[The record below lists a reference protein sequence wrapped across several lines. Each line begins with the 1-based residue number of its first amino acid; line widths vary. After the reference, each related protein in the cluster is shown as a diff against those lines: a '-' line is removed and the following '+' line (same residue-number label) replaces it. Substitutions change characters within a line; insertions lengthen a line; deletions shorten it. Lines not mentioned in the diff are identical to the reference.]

1 MHLILK
7 YDFHIFTAS
16 GRCRFLDICLQADS
30 LDRCQKFCIVFA
42 WLHHRSIT
50 DCLDCGCSAF
60 IISCRSTSLLED
72 CELWVR
78 CFRRCGSFTLNF
90 RAWPVTRTTICI
102 SLNLASAE
110 MTINVGAF
118 AGLNYL
124 DSLFSLS
131 LLENYGVLAI
141 LWVSGCKTR
150 RTMRVSYTAFAR
162 CSLNKIIDS
171 DDLDLWS
178 GVVLL
183 VGALGRLTGNIV
195 LFKSEQFL

>member
-1 MHLILK
+1 MNLILK

-16 GRCRFLDICLQADS
+16 RRCRFLDICLQADS

-78 CFRRCGSFTLNF
+78 CFRRCGSFALNF
-90 RAWPVTRTTICI
+90 GAWSVTRTVRI

-118 AGLNYL
+118 AGLNNL
-124 DSLFSLS
+124 DSLLSFS
-131 LLENYGVLAI
+131 LLEYYGVLAI
-141 LWVSGCKTR
+141 LRIAGRKTR
-150 RTMRVSYTAFAR
+150 WTMRVSYTAFTG

-171 DDLDLWS
+171 DDLDLWCR
-178 GVVLL
+178 VVLL
-183 VGALGRLTGNIV
+183 VGALGWLTGNIV